1 MPRYS
6 SWPPG
11 VTFVDEQPSVPV
23 GGPTETP
30 ERRRQGG
37 PIKPDRI
44 CRADVCGKSTLRSAD
59 PRWLGEDDQMSLSHS
74 YIRRI
79 VLGDMPR

>member
-11 VTFVDEQPSVPV
+11 VTFVDEQPGAPV
-23 GGPTETP
+23 GFSTETP

-37 PIKPDRI
+37 PIKPDRF
-44 CRADVCGKSTLRSAD
+44 CFANVCGKSALRAAD
-59 PRWLGEDDQMSLSHS
+59 PRWLGEDDKLSLSHS

-79 VLGDMPR
+79 LSGDMPR